1 MQVTDAKFS
10 QKKIA
15 NPVAGLGRSYSVDM
29 PATINVHTGFYEYLF
44 QKDDQGILRL
54 QHILSDAKH
63 LLQKNPGYRL
73 FCTGHSLGGALATMC
88 GYYAA
93 LDTAIVQNGPVAV
106 YSIASPRVGN
116 SDFRQTFQLLE
127 RLKRLQHLRITNRED
142 IVTHIPFVALEQI
155 SLSPTSVLSQSA
167 NGAVNLYKHCGLHLE
182 LKSSDAKSNNP
193 KHLFHMAYA
202 KDKNDEDDSI
212 LPEELKRSVVAGK
225 SLMESLLATNADIML
240 IVKYHSCDQYEQRLL
255 KCRQHLA
262 GQTLDDLYK
271 NERIVGGAVAWR
283 DSKKATSSFVQFLPS
298 KTSSTHRN
306 IV

>member
-1 MQVTDAKFS
+1 MTDAKFS
-10 QKKIA
+10 QKKVA
-15 NPVAGLGRSYSVDM
+15 NPVAGLGRTFSVDV

-54 QHILSDAKH
+54 EHILSDAKK
-63 LLQKNPGYRL
+63 LLKQNPDYRL

-93 LDTAIVQNGPVAV
+93 LDTDIVKNGPVAI

-116 SDFRQTFQLLE
+116 SDFRQSFQLLE
-127 RLKRLQHLRITNRED
+127 RLKRLQHVRITNRED

-155 SLSPTSVLSQSA
+155 TLSPTSVLSQSA

-182 LKSSDAKSNNP
+182 LKASSDEHSNNP
-193 KHLFHMAYA
+193 KQLFTMTYA
-202 KDKNDEDDSI
+202 KDKNDQDDSI

-225 SLMESLLATNADIML
+225 SLIDSLLATNADIML

-262 GQTLDDLYK
+262 GQTLDDFYS
-271 NERIVGGAVAWR
+271 NERIVGAAVAWR
-283 DSKKATSSFVQFLPS
+283 ANKKAKSSFVQFLPS